1 MKTLINSQKIVFE
14 NPNYTIAL
22 DSEGLSYTSKNG
34 KKSAEIRFSEV
45 GSILPTRYCN
55 SNQSYTL
62 IFRDNQGK
70 NMCEI
75 DTDTKP
81 SSLGHNILETKP
93 ILVAFAAYKLTKAFP
108 DNLFSLDI
116 TLGFSLKEKE
126 IKISNGVISGA
137 KHRVEI
143 DKICRAK
150 CITNGTISNL
160 AIYTKEKGG
169 FFDTPDLSLPVNEI
183 TLPLIEAIMMRNT
196 GKGIDFSRGDGFGQR
211 TSEFVIIRYMEPS
224 FFIGEDGTIKE
235 EWQEKAYERVKSY
248 GYSVAELIGS
258 QL

>member
-1 MKTLINSQKIVFE
+1 MKTLFSEQKIVIE
-14 NPNYTIAL
+14 NPKYTISLNA
-22 DSEGLSYTSKNG
+22 EGLSYNTADG
-34 KKSAEIRFSEV
+34 KKSLEIKFSEV
-45 GSILPTRYCN
+45 GAILPMRYCN
-55 SNQSYTL
+55 SNQSYNL

-70 NMCEI
+70 NICDI
-75 DTDTKP
+75 DTDTKANN
-81 SSLGHNILETKP
+81 GHNILETKL
-93 ILVAFAAYKLTKAFP
+93 ILVAFAAYKLTQAFP
-108 DNLFSLDI
+108 DNLFTLDL
-116 TLGFSLKEKE
+116 TLGFNLKEKE
-126 IKISNGVISGA
+126 IRIANGVISGA
-137 KHRVEI
+137 KHKVDINR
-143 DKICRAK
+143 ICRAK
-150 CITNGTISNL
+150 CVTNGTISNL

-169 FFDTPDLSLPVNEI
+169 FFDTPDMTLPVNEI

-235 EWQEKAYERVKSY
+235 EWQEKAYERVKAY